1 MAENVLKKVLKPE
14 PPEAQLVARLAEA
27 GWKIATAESCTGG
40 LIGATIVNVPGASD
54 VFEQGLITYSNEAKV
69 RLLGVNEA
77 TLAAYGAVSRETA
90 GEMALGAA
98 RSAKA
103 EVAISST
110 GIAGPGGGTPE
121 KPVGLV
127 YLACYVRGRVT
138 VRCCHFQGSR
148 EEVRRSSVQCAL
160 ELALRCLA

>member
-1 MAENVLKKVLKPE
+1 MARIVLE
-14 PPEAQLVARLAEA
+14 PEAQLVTRLREN
-27 GWKIATAESCTGG
+27 GWKITTAESCTGG
-40 LIGATIVNVPGASD
+40 LIGAAIVNVPGASD
-54 VFEQGLITYSNEAKV
+54 VFEQGFITYSDEAKA
-69 RLLGVNEA
+69 RLLGVNAA
-77 TLAAYGAVSRETA
+77 TLAANGAVSRETA

-103 EVAISST
+103 EVALAST

-127 YLACYVRGRVT
+127 YVACYVCGKVT

-148 EEVRRSSVQCAL
+148 EQIRSSTVQCAL
-160 ELALRCLA
+160 ELALRCLPVPL

>member
-1 MAENVLKKVLKPE
+1 MAVRIMRKESEIETL
-14 PPEAQLVARLAEA
+14 EAKLVTRLAET

-69 RLLGVNEA
+69 RLLGVNQA
-77 TLAAYGAVSRETA
+77 TLSAHGAVSRETA

-98 RSAKA
+98 RSASS
-103 EVAISST
+103 EVALSST

-127 YLACYVRGRVT
+127 YLACYVCGRVT

-148 EEVRRSSVQCAL
+148 DEIRRSAVQSSL
-160 ELALRCLA
+160 ELALQCLS